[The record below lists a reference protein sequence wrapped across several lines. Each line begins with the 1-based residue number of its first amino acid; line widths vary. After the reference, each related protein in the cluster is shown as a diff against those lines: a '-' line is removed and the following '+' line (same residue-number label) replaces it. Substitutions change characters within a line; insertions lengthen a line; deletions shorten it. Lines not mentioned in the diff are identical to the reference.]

1 MYNKKNMPNICW
13 VEERRNKLDK
23 NLFDGAGLI
32 CLPRNFDCIPHD
44 LIMAEMT
51 AYRIQIEYKSYLNN
65 RKQCVN
71 LSNTYSTFK

>member
-1 MYNKKNMPNICW
+1 MPNICW

-32 CLPRNFDCIPHD
+32 CLPRTFDCIPHD

-51 AYRIQIEYKSYLNN
+51 QPVEYKSST
-65 RKQCVN
+65 N
-71 LSNTYSTFK
+71 LTLIIESSV